1 MLSQLGSLGVDTQT
15 KLAAIDPQVPGASA
29 SFPGSTKLIAYAQ
42 NQASAAS
49 TKIAL
54 TQFSGQV
61 QALLNQSAPAYQQIN
76 QLFDQM
82 QTAATGGTSDMT
94 LAQAEATINTV
105 VANRTSLAASARTL
119 NAPTPLAASVRDVL
133 VASYDDSL
141 TNDQD
146 INNCLNQANN
156 GVVAIIFQ
164 GCLSSTAAGSNA
176 STAAKQHFFTLYNQ
190 LRQQIGQPATNQ
202 SF

>member
-1 MLSQLGSLGVDTQT
+1 MATGRAQGLVGLLGGSGTNPVPRPPDRAHPVQR
-15 KLAAIDPQVPGASA
+15 PGA
-29 SFPGSTKLIAYAQ
+29 G
-42 NQASAAS
+42 AAEPERPR
-49 TKIAL
+49 L
-54 TQFSGQV
+54 
-61 QALLNQSAPAYQQIN
+61 PA
-76 QLFDQM
+76 DQP
-82 QTAATGGTSDMT
+82 AVRPDADRRAGGTPDIT

-119 NAPTPLAASVRDVL
+119 NAPTPLAASVRDAL

-156 GVVAIIFQ
+156 GVFAIIFQ
-164 GCLSSTAAGSNA
+164 GCLSSTAADSNA